1 MVKCTECKY
10 HLDSPIDYVIDGL
23 TGEKLV
29 EWGHYCPIHEQL
41 YGIEL
46 EEKYYKIAEKR
57 ISDANKQT
65 KLF

>member
-41 YGIEL
+41 YTEPPRECMDYTPYTGEG
-46 EEKYYKIAEKR
+46 E
-57 ISDANKQT
+57 
-65 KLF
+65 